1 MITINHDNIESEHL
15 CCIIKK
21 KIKDTGVELK
31 REYIQERL
39 DYYRFVKED
48 VNGRAFIEYVPLE
61 YALVPVT
68 GNFIYIHCLWVDN
81 PFKHQGYGK
90 ELLNECIN
98 YSKNNGFDGVCM
110 LGFRKQK
117 NWLSD
122 QNFVKHSG
130 FVKCDETLSGY
141 ELLCLS
147 FNETYPEFTDMARKE
162 VLDYNGLRI
171 YYSYQCPFIHKR
183 IEKLKQYCSL
193 NNIECEFILIDTVEK
208 AKKLPGPFNNFA
220 VFYKGRLVETNQI
233 DEKMIS
239 RILTQ

>member
-48 VNGRAFIEYVPLE
+48 VDGRVFIEYVPLE

-98 YSKNNGFDGVCM
+98 YYKKIGINFTLKSIRKNCRG
-110 LGFRKQK
+110 
-117 NWLSD
+117 
-122 QNFVKHSG
+122 
-130 FVKCDETLSGY
+130 ETK
-141 ELLCLS
+141 
-147 FNETYPEFTDMARKE
+147 T
-162 VLDYNGLRI
+162 
-171 YYSYQCPFIHKR
+171 
-183 IEKLKQYCSL
+183 
-193 NNIECEFILIDTVEK
+193 
-208 AKKLPGPFNNFA
+208 
-220 VFYKGRLVETNQI
+220 YKGFHFEYI
-233 DEKMIS
+233 DEE
-239 RILTQ
+239 

>member
-31 REYIQERL
+31 REYIRERL

-48 VNGRAFIEYVPLE
+48 VDGRAFIEYVPLE

-98 YSKNNGFDGVCM
+98 YSKNN
-110 LGFRKQK
+110 
-117 NWLSD
+117 
-122 QNFVKHSG
+122 
-130 FVKCDETLSGY
+130 
-141 ELLCLS
+141 
-147 FNETYPEFTDMARKE
+147 
-162 VLDYNGLRI
+162 
-171 YYSYQCPFIHKR
+171 
-183 IEKLKQYCSL
+183 
-193 NNIECEFILIDTVEK
+193 
-208 AKKLPGPFNNFA
+208 
-220 VFYKGRLVETNQI
+220 
-233 DEKMIS
+233 
-239 RILTQ
+239 

>member
-48 VNGRAFIEYVPLE
+48 VDGRAFIEYVPLE

-90 ELLNECIN
+90 ELLNECIR
-98 YSKNNGFDGVCM
+98 F
-110 LGFRKQK
+110 L
-117 NWLSD
+117 
-122 QNFVKHSG
+122 
-130 FVKCDETLSGY
+130 
-141 ELLCLS
+141 
-147 FNETYPEFTDMARKE
+147 
-162 VLDYNGLRI
+162 
-171 YYSYQCPFIHKR
+171 
-183 IEKLKQYCSL
+183 
-193 NNIECEFILIDTVEK
+193 
-208 AKKLPGPFNNFA
+208 
-220 VFYKGRLVETNQI
+220 YKGIIIKHNKTEPTYTKTSLFLC
-233 DEKMIS
+233 EKRRFFMG
-239 RILTQ
+239 RTEKGGKVF

>member
-1 MITINHDNIESEHL
+1 MIVINENNIDNEHL

-21 KIKDTGVELK
+21 KTKDIGVELK

-48 VNGRAFIEYVPLE
+48 VDGRVFIEYVPLE

-110 LGFRKQK
+110 LGFKKQK

-122 QNFVKHSG
+122 QSFVKHYG
-130 FVKCDETLSGY
+130 FINCDETRSGY

-147 FNETYPEFTDMARKE
+147 FNGEYPRFTD
-162 VLDYNGLRI
+162 
-171 YYSYQCPFIHKR
+171 
-183 IEKLKQYCSL
+183 
-193 NNIECEFILIDTVEK
+193 K
-208 AKKLPGPFNNFA
+208 AKEIPGPFNNFA
-220 VFYKGRLVETNQI
+220 VFYKGQLMETNQI
-233 DEKMIS
+233 DEKMLS
-239 RILTQ
+239 KILTQ